1 MPSREEMLEKIAE
14 YELDCF
20 YNNSFRQQEIAL
32 KEILLESYKQMTD
45 VELNDYLIDFNL
57 TEEQENEL

>member
-1 MPSREEMLEKIAE
+1 MLSRQEMLEKIAE

-57 TEEQENEL
+57 TEEEENEL

>member
-1 MPSREEMLEKIAE
+1 MPSREEMLEKIGE

-45 VELNDYLIDFNL
+45 VELNDYLIDFSL
-57 TEEQENEL
+57 IEEEENEL

>member
-20 YNNSFRQQEIAL
+20 YNNSFRQQEITL

-57 TEEQENEL
+57 IEEQENEL

>member
-1 MPSREEMLEKIAE
+1 MPSREEMLKKIAE

-57 TEEQENEL
+57 IEEQENEL

>member
-1 MPSREEMLEKIAE
+1 MLNRQEMLEKIAE

-57 TEEQENEL
+57 TEEEENEL

>member
-57 TEEQENEL
+57 IEEQENEL